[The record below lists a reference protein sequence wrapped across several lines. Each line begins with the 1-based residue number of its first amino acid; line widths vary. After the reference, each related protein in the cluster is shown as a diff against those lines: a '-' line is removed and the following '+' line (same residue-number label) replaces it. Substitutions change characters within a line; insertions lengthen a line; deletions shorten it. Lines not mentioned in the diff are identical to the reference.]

1 MQLPFYTLL
10 ALATATSLVS
20 ADYFAN
26 FFTDEHCTQDGSIG
40 FDMTNPGCF
49 AWRGAHSVYI
59 PKTSFPNEQFCLVMT
74 HDDDHCSYSSLALAD
89 PTPAESRR
97 IISTKQASAEIQF
110 HPLVAILPDDRY
122 VMICN
127 VDEPP

>member
-59 PKTSFPNEQFCLVMT
+59 PKTILDGTVT
-74 HDDDHCSYSSLALAD
+74 SY
-89 PTPAESRR
+89 RF
-97 IISTKQASAEIQF
+97 ISGSCGSDTCRK
-110 HPLVAILPDDRY
+110 
-122 VMICN
+122 
-127 VDEPP
+127 